1 MRSVLLLALALM
13 SAACTTT
20 PQRLEP
26 APSYEEPFDPFEGY
40 NRRAFKANRIV
51 DDLYIEPAADIYRL
65 LLPSPV
71 RRSAANLTENI
82 LTPGYILNELLQLDF
97 EDAGH
102 STARFAINTTVGVG
116 GLFDPAYHWWDLETR
131 QEDLGQTLGNWGVP
145 EGPYF
150 VAPFVGPTTARGVLS
165 SLAKLGL
172 GPTTQLV
179 LPEGIE
185 YRAAMVTQRTAQRRL
200 NSDEELERVFNS
212 EDGYIR
218 LRSLYLQSQA
228 AELYEDGD
236 PYENLPDF

>member
-1 MRSVLLLALALM
+1 MLLALALL

-26 APSYEEPFDPFEGY
+26 APSYAEPNDPFEGY
-40 NRRAFKANRIV
+40 NRRALAANRIV
-51 DDLYIEPAADIYRL
+51 DDLYIKPAADLYQF
-65 LLPSPV
+65 LLPQPV
-71 RRSAANLTENI
+71 RRSAANVTENI
-82 LTPGYILNELLQLDF
+82 LTPGYVLNELLQLDF

-102 STARFAINTTVGVG
+102 STARFAINTTLGVG
-116 GLFDPAYHWWDLETR
+116 GLFDPAANWWNLESR
-131 QEDLGQTLGNWGVP
+131 PEDLGQTLGNWGVP

-150 VAPFVGPTTARGVLS
+150 VAPFIGPTTARGVLS

-179 LPEGIE
+179 LPDGIE
-185 YRAAMVTQRTAQRRL
+185 YRIAIVTQRTAQRRID
-200 NSDEELERVFNS
+200 SHEQLERVYTS
-212 EDGYIR
+212 EDGYIL

-228 AELYEDGD
+228 AELHEDGD